1 MRECVLPSAAESAIT
16 AIAVGADKQGVQTC
30 KHLFSRLCAKLSL
43 SGPNQHAEF
52 VLLSAAVLAKPQ
64 EEEDS
69 PGQGAKASRDF
80 IARLGTVMFQP
91 GTEVRRFLGVPEGAT
106 WGEMTLTAGSH
117 DTPRC
122 HTLLQSRL
130 HHPQWGNMSVNST
143 VIIIVAVEPP

>member
-1 MRECVLPSAAESAIT
+1 MTQIEA
-16 AIAVGADKQGVQTC
+16 GADKQGVQTC
-30 KHLFSRLCAKLSL
+30 KHLFSR
-43 SGPNQHAEF
+43 SGATRFQSEPNQRANF

-69 PGQGAKASRDF
+69 HEKGAKPSKDF
-80 IARLGTVMFQP
+80 IARLGTVVFQP

-130 HHPQWGNMSVNST
+130 HHPH
-143 VIIIVAVEPP
+143 